1 MPTLAIQD
9 LDLGAKMAAL
19 APSKC
24 RLMQCLASLVRVH
37 WVIRLRCARFRCLT
51 LAILGRANMVELVY
65 SAHWIIT
72 LVLAH
77 LDSVVLNAK
86 LSTIALFIPA
96 KMVPNVHPYR
106 ILIDA
111 LAPLDSLAKPA
122 LLIST
127 SVNAI
132 RASTVV
138 VSTHTDHTSQYS
150 LIYFCRQPSVDL
162 F

>member
-1 MPTLAIQD
+1 
-9 LDLGAKMAAL
+9 
-19 APSKC
+19 
-24 RLMQCLASLVRVH
+24 
-37 WVIRLRCARFRCLT
+37 
-51 LAILGRANMVELVY
+51 MVELVY